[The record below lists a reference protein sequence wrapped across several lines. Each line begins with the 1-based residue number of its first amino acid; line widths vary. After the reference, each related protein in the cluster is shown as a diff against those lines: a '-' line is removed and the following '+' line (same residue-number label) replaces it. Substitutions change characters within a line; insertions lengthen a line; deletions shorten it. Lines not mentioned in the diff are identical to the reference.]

1 MGSRSIRFSVILLAS
16 LLVAGTLFLAAC
28 GGGTTTTSGKATG
41 STAATGPKYGGT
53 LRMVA
58 QSNGANIGWPA
69 TQAVGGALIQS
80 YYETLIHQD
89 SSGAPKPW
97 LADKWTVSPD
107 HKWVSFTIH
116 QGIKFSDGSDLTAD
130 VVKWNLDQYKAK
142 HPEWGSIVVTD
153 PNTVQVNLKS
163 WSSGTLGDFG
173 DVGEPALYMVSEAA
187 YKTHGQDWMT
197 KNPVG
202 TGPFILKSYQTDA
215 SATLVKN
222 PTYWAKDSNGKQLPY
237 LDGLQFTFTQDP
249 GTILMKAQ
257 AKEIDMVIT
266 VSPGEQMADYAN
278 MGWTVLRSHESNEVW
293 VPDSKHPTS
302 PWSKLEVRE
311 AAEYAIDRATI
322 AKQFGFGYMTVPD
335 QVPPADTTAY
345 QANYSLAR
353 NYDPAKA
360 KQLLAQAGYPTGFKT
375 TLIEWPGAN
384 KQIALVEAAYLK
396 AVGIQVDIKYTDMGK
411 WNSYTGPVGD
421 YQNAIAEGPCVSQDP
436 VGIGTVSFALLL
448 YGNNMQQPADF
459 LTAYGK
465 ANTAETV
472 TPALVQAATDILTK
486 DALVIPVWDLGGGRV
501 QAKYVQTPQWKTRGL
516 PTIIG
521 LETAWMSN

>member
-1 MGSRSIRFSVILLAS
+1 MASGQTGLKGQKMLEFPAEAENGGLFGRLIPLSEADDSHRLRSSTRSTIGGTLARGHKKARAATRQLGYQHQSSVTRRGSKTMGSRSIRFSVILLAS

-278 MGWTVLRSHESNEVW
+278 MGWPVLRSH
-293 VPDSKHPTS
+293 
-302 PWSKLEVRE
+302 
-311 AAEYAIDRATI
+311 
-322 AKQFGFGYMTVPD
+322 
-335 QVPPADTTAY
+335 
-345 QANYSLAR
+345 
-353 NYDPAKA
+353 
-360 KQLLAQAGYPTGFKT
+360 
-375 TLIEWPGAN
+375 
-384 KQIALVEAAYLK
+384 
-396 AVGIQVDIKYTDMGK
+396 
-411 WNSYTGPVGD
+411 
-421 YQNAIAEGPCVSQDP
+421 
-436 VGIGTVSFALLL
+436 
-448 YGNNMQQPADF
+448 
-459 LTAYGK
+459 
-465 ANTAETV
+465 
-472 TPALVQAATDILTK
+472 
-486 DALVIPVWDLGGGRV
+486 
-501 QAKYVQTPQWKTRGL
+501 
-516 PTIIG
+516 
-521 LETAWMSN
+521 